1 MDAYCIADNIGPRG
15 SEDHLKSGVASPGI
29 GHNSIVRLLLVEDDP
44 RMRALVRRGLVEHG
58 HVVEV
63 AASGPEAVELAAA
76 ADFDVAV
83 LDVMLPGFDGV
94 EVVQRL
100 RARANRTPVLM
111 LTARDAAA
119 DVVRALDAGADDYLA
134 KPFSFAVLVAR
145 LRALGRRAPLT
156 HQTQLQVSDL
166 RLDPAAH
173 TVTRSGVAIAL
184 TRTEYNLLEVLM
196 RDAGRVVTRRALT
209 DRLWGSDRAVE
220 SNTLDAF
227 VKSLRQK
234 IDAGGR
240 PRLIHTVRGVGY
252 SLRHEPEP

>member
-1 MDAYCIADNIGPRG
+1 
-15 SEDHLKSGVASPGI
+15 
-29 GHNSIVRLLLVEDDP
+29 VRLLLVEDDA
-44 RMRALVRRGLVEHG
+44 RMRALVRRGLTEHG
-58 HVVEV
+58 HIVEV
-63 AASGPEAVELAAA
+63 ASTGPEAVELAAA

-111 LTARDAAA
+111 LTARDAAS
-119 DVVRALDAGADDYLA
+119 DIVRALDAGADDYLA

-145 LRALGRRAPLT
+145 LRALGRRGPVPHDA
-156 HQTQLQVSDL
+156 QLQVADL
-166 RLDPAAH
+166 RLDPAARS
-173 TVTRSGVAIAL
+173 VTRGGVLIAL
-184 TRTEYNLLEVLM
+184 TRTEHNLLECLM

-234 IDAGGR
+234 IEAGGR
-240 PRLIHTVRGVGY
+240 PRLVHTVRGVGY
-252 SLRHEPEP
+252 CLRHEPEP